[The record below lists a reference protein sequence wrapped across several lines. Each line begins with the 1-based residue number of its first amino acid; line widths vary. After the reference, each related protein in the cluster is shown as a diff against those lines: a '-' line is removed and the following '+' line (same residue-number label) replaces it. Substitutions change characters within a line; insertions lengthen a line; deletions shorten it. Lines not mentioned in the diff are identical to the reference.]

1 MEIEFDVKVTPNAL
15 YDYMLHHTYGKLS
28 GLMGSLVGV
37 LMIILFFS
45 SGQVVALIVG
55 IVILL
60 YLPVALFMRSKQQFL
75 SNPAF
80 RQPLHYR
87 MDEEG
92 ITVSQGEHEECC
104 KWEDMQK
111 AISTMRSIVLYTSA
125 VNATILPKKAMGEK
139 TTAVIG
145 VISTHMPPKKVKIRC

>member
-1 MEIEFDVKVTPNAL
+1 MEVEFDVQMTSADL
-15 YDYMLHHTYGKLS
+15 YDYMLHHTFTSPS
-28 GLMGSLVGV
+28 GLIGAVAGA
-37 LMIILFFS
+37 LMIVAGFAG
-45 SGQVVALIVG
+45 SGALCTIAG

-87 MDEEG
+87 MNEEG

-125 VNATILPKKAMGEK
+125 VNATIRPKKAMGEK

>member
-1 MEIEFDVKVTPNAL
+1 MEVEFDVQMTSADL
-15 YDYMLHHTYGKLS
+15 YDYMLHHTFTSPS
-28 GLMGSLVGV
+28 GLIGAVAGA
-37 LMIILFFS
+37 LMIVAGFAG
-45 SGQVVALIVG
+45 SGALCTIAG

-87 MDEEG
+87 MNEEG

-139 TTAVIG
+139 TTAVIW

>member
-1 MEIEFDVKVTPNAL
+1 MEVEFDVQMTSADL
-15 YDYMLHHTYGKLS
+15 YDYMLHHTFTSPS
-28 GLMGSLVGV
+28 GLIGAVAGA
-37 LMIILFFS
+37 LMIVAGFAG
-45 SGQVVALIVG
+45 SGALCTIAG

-139 TTAVIG
+139 TTAVIE
-145 VISTHMPPKKVKIRC
+145 VISTHMPPRKVRIRC

>member
-1 MEIEFDVKVTPNAL
+1 MEVEFDVQMTSADL
-15 YDYMLHHTYGKLS
+15 YDYMLHHTFTSPS
-28 GLMGSLVGV
+28 GLIGAVAGA
-37 LMIILFFS
+37 LMIVAGFAG
-45 SGQVVALIVG
+45 SGALCTIAG

-60 YLPVALFMRSKQQFL
+60 YLPVALFMRS
-75 SNPAF
+75 

-87 MDEEG
+87 MNEEG

>member
-1 MEIEFDVKVTPNAL
+1 MEVEFDVQMTSADL
-15 YDYMLHHTYGKLS
+15 YDYMLHHTFTSPS
-28 GLMGSLVGV
+28 GLIGAVAGA
-37 LMIILFFS
+37 LMIVAGFAG
-45 SGQVVALIVG
+45 SGALCTIAG

-87 MDEEG
+87 MNEEG

-139 TTAVIG
+139 TTAVIE

>member
-1 MEIEFDVKVTPNAL
+1 MEVEFDVQMTSADL
-15 YDYMLHHTYGKLS
+15 YDYMLHHTFTSPS
-28 GLMGSLVGV
+28 GLIGAVAGA
-37 LMIILFFS
+37 LMIVAGFAG
-45 SGQVVALIVG
+45 SGALCTIAG

-111 AISTMRSIVLYTSA
+111 AISTMRSIVLYTVLRA
-125 VNATILPKKAMGEK
+125 VLAGSDRL
-139 TTAVIG
+139 
-145 VISTHMPPKKVKIRC
+145 

>member
-1 MEIEFDVKVTPNAL
+1 MEVEFDVQMTSADL
-15 YDYMLHHTYGKLS
+15 YDYMLHHTFTSPS
-28 GLMGSLVGV
+28 GLIGAVAGA
-37 LMIILFFS
+37 LMIAAGFAG
-45 SGQVVALIVG
+45 SGALCTIAG

>member
-1 MEIEFDVKVTPNAL
+1 MEVEFDVQMTSADL
-15 YDYMLHHTYGKLS
+15 YDYMLHHTFTSPS
-28 GLMGSLVGV
+28 GLIGAVAGA
-37 LMIILFFS
+37 LMIVAGFAG
-45 SGQVVALIVG
+45 SGALCTIAG

-75 SNPAF
+75 SNSAF

-87 MDEEG
+87 MNEEG

-139 TTAVIG
+139 TTAVIE

>member
-1 MEIEFDVKVTPNAL
+1 MEVEFDVQMTSADL
-15 YDYMLHHTYGKLS
+15 YDYMLHHTFTSPS
-28 GLMGSLVGV
+28 GLIGAVAGA
-37 LMIILFFS
+37 LMIVAGFAG
-45 SGQVVALIVG
+45 SGALCTIAG

-111 AISTMRSIVLYTSA
+111 AISTMRSIILYTSA

-139 TTAVIG
+139 ITAVIG

>member
-1 MEIEFDVKVTPNAL
+1 MEVEFDVQMTSADL
-15 YDYMLHHTYGKLS
+15 YDYMLHHTFTSPS
-28 GLMGSLVGV
+28 GLIGAVAGA
-37 LMIILFFS
+37 LMIVAGFAG
-45 SGQVVALIVG
+45 SGALCTIAG

-139 TTAVIG
+139 TAAVIE

>member
-1 MEIEFDVKVTPNAL
+1 MEVEFDVQMTSADL
-15 YDYMLHHTYGKLS
+15 YDYMLHHTFTSPS
-28 GLMGSLVGV
+28 GLIGAVAGA
-37 LMIILFFS
+37 LMIVAGFAG
-45 SGQVVALIVG
+45 SGALCTIAG

-139 TTAVIG
+139 TAAVIEA
-145 VISTHMPPKKVKIRC
+145 ISTHMPPKKVKIRC

>member
-1 MEIEFDVKVTPNAL
+1 
-15 YDYMLHHTYGKLS
+15 
-28 GLMGSLVGV
+28 
-37 LMIILFFS
+37 
-45 SGQVVALIVG
+45 
-55 IVILL
+55 
-60 YLPVALFMRSKQQFL
+60 MRSKQQFL

-111 AISTMRSIVLYTSA
+111 AISTMRSIILYTSA

-139 TTAVIG
+139 ITAVIG

>member
-1 MEIEFDVKVTPNAL
+1 
-15 YDYMLHHTYGKLS
+15 
-28 GLMGSLVGV
+28 
-37 LMIILFFS
+37 
-45 SGQVVALIVG
+45 
-55 IVILL
+55 
-60 YLPVALFMRSKQQFL
+60 MRSKQQFL
-75 SNPAF
+75 SNPTF

-139 TTAVIG
+139 TAAVIE

>member
-1 MEIEFDVKVTPNAL
+1 MEVEFDVQMTSADL
-15 YDYMLHHTYGKLS
+15 YDYMLHHTFTSPS
-28 GLMGSLVGV
+28 GLIGAVAGA
-37 LMIILFFS
+37 LMIVAGFAG
-45 SGQVVALIVG
+45 SGALCTIAG

-80 RQPLHYR
+80 RQPLYYR

-139 TTAVIG
+139 TTAVIE
-145 VISTHMPPKKVKIRC
+145 VISTHMPPRKVRIRC

>member
-1 MEIEFDVKVTPNAL
+1 MEVEFDVQMTSADL
-15 YDYMLHHTYGKLS
+15 YDYMLHHTFTSPS
-28 GLMGSLVGV
+28 GLIGAVAGA
-37 LMIILFFS
+37 LMIVAGFAG
-45 SGQVVALIVG
+45 SGALCTIAG

-139 TTAVIG
+139 TTAGIG

>member
-1 MEIEFDVKVTPNAL
+1 MEVEFDVQMTSADL
-15 YDYMLHHTYGKLS
+15 YDYMLHHTFTSPS
-28 GLMGSLVGV
+28 GLIGAVAGA
-37 LMIILFFS
+37 LMIVAGFAG
-45 SGQVVALIVG
+45 SGALCTIAG

-104 KWEDMQK
+104 KWEDVRK

-139 TTAVIG
+139 TTGVIG

>member
-1 MEIEFDVKVTPNAL
+1 MEVEFDVQMTSADL
-15 YDYMLHHTYGKLS
+15 YDYMLHHTFTSPS
-28 GLMGSLVGV
+28 GLIGAVAGA
-37 LMIILFFS
+37 LMIVAGFAG
-45 SGQVVALIVG
+45 SGALCTIAG

-60 YLPVALFMRSKQQFL
+60 YLPAALFMRSKQQFL

-139 TTAVIG
+139 TTTVIG